1 MNKKI
6 IVLILL
12 PLLISSLISG
22 CSIFAKNDIL
32 STVKDIEKND
42 EMFTSFQI
50 SYDDYL
56 TNINKYLTDN
66 YKKNNL
72 EDTPFIQT
80 SDTTINYSS
89 LSGKS
94 AGEIQMLVGKVYYV
108 SDKFTVSEH
117 VMSDI
122 YNTDDKNICYV
133 YVKKIKIPEY
143 TDTDVIKDKIV
154 LFKKYKI
161 IKANR
166 SWYVDNVETKYADY
180 SIGESSEEDG
190 FMDSNNETIEYQY
203 TIE

>member
-1 MNKKI
+1 MDRKV

-12 PLLISSLISG
+12 PVLIGSIISG

-32 STVKDIEKND
+32 STIKDIEKSD

-56 TNINKYLTDN
+56 NNINEYLTDN

-122 YNTDDKNICYV
+122 YYTDDKNICYV
-133 YVKKIKIPEY
+133 YVMKVKIPESS
-143 TDTDVIKDKIV
+143 DADSVKDQIV

-166 SWYVDNVETKYADY
+166 NWYVDNVETKYADY
-180 SIGESSEEDG
+180 SSNESPEESG
-190 FMDSNNETIEYQY
+190 FIDSKNESIKYQY

>member
-133 YVKKIKIPEY
+133 YVKKIKIPGIY
-143 TDTDVIKDKIV
+143 RHRCNQGQNRTFQKIQ
-154 LFKKYKI
+154 
-161 IKANR
+161 
-166 SWYVDNVETKYADY
+166 DNKSKQKLVC
-180 SIGESSEEDG
+180 
-190 FMDSNNETIEYQY
+190 
-203 TIE
+203 